1 MISEHAGMM
10 IIVSSPS
17 GVGKTTLVRLLA
29 ERNKNFEISISNT
42 TRIPRENEIEGK
54 DYHFINED
62 KFKDLIKAKSFY
74 EYARVFNN
82 LYGTLKDSVIKNLSK
97 GKDVLFDIDWQGSK
111 QIKKL
116 KLRNKL
122 ISIFI
127 LPPNIKTLK
136 DRLSNRDMKDKL
148 ILKEI
153 LTNGYWTKEDRFS
166 LSPQGQ
172 STLDLISGT
181 TIANAEKAIENLPVG
196 TRTYLEEISPSTK
209 VADIQT
215 KVLLMH
221 DTSDLLI
228 PPEESKR
235 FAEHLS
241 SLNKYVYHTEFTFFK
256 NVLKVH
262 KSSSEP
268 PPRVTRIRSKGSAVN
283 WFACWIAE
291 ITWSMDS
298 SPCTWVGMRVLRN
311 AGNLL
316 LITLRTSRTAA
327 PVGEV
332 MMARWFANFGIGFLS
347 SLANRPSCC
356 KRRRSSSKARL
367 RAPSPASSICSATN

>member
-148 ILKEI
+148 ILKE
-153 LTNGYWTKEDRFS
+153 RMS
-166 LSPQGQ
+166 Q
-172 STLDLISGT
+172 
-181 TIANAEKAIENLPVG
+181 
-196 TRTYLEEISPSTK
+196 
-209 VADIQT
+209 
-215 KVLLMH
+215 
-221 DTSDLLI
+221 
-228 PPEESKR
+228 
-235 FAEHLS
+235 
-241 SLNKYVYHTEFTFFK
+241 FK
-256 NVLKVH
+256 NDVLHWKEYDHVVINNDLE
-262 KSSSEP
+262 KCYQAIMSIIGCEKKGKKFLFDQNKIKKKISE
-268 PPRVTRIRSKGSAVN
+268 
-283 WFACWIAE
+283 
-291 ITWSMDS
+291 
-298 SPCTWVGMRVLRN
+298 
-311 AGNLL
+311 
-316 LITLRTSRTAA
+316 LI
-327 PVGEV
+327 
-332 MMARWFANFGIGFLS
+332 N
-347 SLANRPSCC
+347 
-356 KRRRSSSKARL
+356 
-367 RAPSPASSICSATN
+367 

>member
-42 TRIPRENEIEGK
+42 TRVPRENEIEGK

-136 DRLSNRDMKDKL
+136 NRLSNRHMKDKL
-148 ILKEI
+148 ILKERMSQFKNDV
-153 LTNGYWTKEDRFS
+153 LHWKEYDHVVINND
-166 LSPQGQ
+166 LEKCYQ
-172 STLDLISGT
+172 SIIDIIDCEKKGKKFLFDQNKIKEKISELIS
-181 TIANAEKAIENLPVG
+181 
-196 TRTYLEEISPSTK
+196 
-209 VADIQT
+209 
-215 KVLLMH
+215 
-221 DTSDLLI
+221 
-228 PPEESKR
+228 
-235 FAEHLS
+235 
-241 SLNKYVYHTEFTFFK
+241 
-256 NVLKVH
+256 
-262 KSSSEP
+262 
-268 PPRVTRIRSKGSAVN
+268 
-283 WFACWIAE
+283 
-291 ITWSMDS
+291 
-298 SPCTWVGMRVLRN
+298 
-311 AGNLL
+311 
-316 LITLRTSRTAA
+316 
-327 PVGEV
+327 
-332 MMARWFANFGIGFLS
+332 
-347 SLANRPSCC
+347 
-356 KRRRSSSKARL
+356 
-367 RAPSPASSICSATN
+367 